1 MRAIYLARMDKPR
14 PVLVLTRQ
22 TVRSRMSSVTVA
34 PLTGRVRGLATEV
47 AVGPANG
54 LDQHSVVS
62 CRVVSCDI
70 TTILAALLGRHR
82 GALLPWQED
91 DLTAAILAAC
101 DLT

>member
-22 TVRSRMSSVTVA
+22 TVRSQMSSITVA
-34 PLTGRVRGLATEV
+34 PITGRVRGLATEV

-62 CRVVSCDI
+62 CDHI
-70 TTILAALLGRHR
+70 TTILADLLGRLS
-82 GALLPWQED
+82 ALLPWQED
-91 DLTAAILAAC
+91 DLTAAIMAAF
-101 DLT
+101 DLS

>member
-14 PVLVLTRQ
+14 PVLILTRQ

-34 PLTGRVRGLATEV
+34 PITGRVRGLATEV

-62 CRVVSCDI
+62 CDNI
-70 TTILAALLGRHR
+70 TTIRADLLGRHI
-82 GALLPWQED
+82 GALLPSQED
-91 DLTAAILAAC
+91 DLTAAILAAF
-101 DLT
+101 DLS